1 MEDMFRLDG
10 KNAVVVGGAG
20 SIGGSMASGLAQY
33 GARLAIASRNLERLQ
48 GVAKKIQADT
58 GSEVKVFQVD
68 VNDEQSVIR
77 LVEKVVSEMG
87 RVDILVNAHGTGFPK
102 EPADKFP
109 LEGWNYLFDLN
120 VRGTMFCCREF
131 GKVMIK
137 NKKGKIINLSSVR
150 GVRATLWGGNLGY
163 CATKGAVDML
173 TKSLASEW
181 AQYNINVN
189 AIGPSL
195 VSTPEIMAKRTPE
208 QIQRYI
214 GNVPLKRVAEP
225 KEAAG
230 LCVFLASPA
239 SDFIT
244 GQIIYLDGGL
254 TAIG

>member
-10 KNAVVVGGAG
+10 KIAVVVGGAG
-20 SIGGSMASGLAQY
+20 SIGGAMSLGLAQY
-33 GARLAIASRNLERLQ
+33 GARLAIASRNKERLQ
-48 GVAKKIQADT
+48 ESAKRIEGET
-58 GSEVKVFQVD
+58 GAGVKVFQVD

-77 LVEKVVSEMG
+77 LVAQVVSELG
-87 RVDILVNAHGTGFPK
+87 TVDILVNAHGTGFPK

-109 LEGWNYLFDLN
+109 LEGWDYLFDLN
-120 VRGTMFCCREF
+120 VRGVMFCCREF

-150 GVRATLWGGNLGY
+150 GARATLWGGNLGY

-173 TKSLASEW
+173 TRALASEW
-181 AQYNINVN
+181 APYNINVN

-195 VSTPEIMAKRTPE
+195 VATPEVMAKRTPE

-214 GNVPLKRVAEP
+214 GNVPLKRVADP

-230 LCVFLASPA
+230 VCVFLASAA